1 MSSLYYYST
10 GCSNQSSM
18 SKSTF
23 LKHIHIR
30 LFRKSDIESIRHLF
44 DISFPVVYTDNY
56 FESISSQFFRGN
68 RLTTYIIE
76 YLDGVACFE
85 R

>member
-1 MSSLYYYST
+1 MSSFYYYST

-30 LFRKSDIESIRHLF
+30 LFRKSDIESI
-44 DISFPVVYTDNY
+44 
-56 FESISSQFFRGN
+56 SSQFFRGN
-68 RLTTYIIE
+68 QLTTYIIE